1 MAENGKARSD
11 SDVVQSKVEFHYIK
25 SNHFRVI
32 HADGV
37 YGGAT
42 PRGFIHMDFFSE
54 RSPIPR
60 KVTQKVT
67 ASGQLGEEIAAES
80 ERKEGVVRE
89 VEVGVMISLEQARS
103 LTKWLEEK
111 IQLLETA
118 LKQQRQEEEKG

>member
-1 MAENGKARSD
+1 MAENDKARSD

-67 ASGQLGEEIAAES
+67 TSGQLGEEIAAES
-80 ERKEGVVRE
+80 ERKEGIVRE

>member
-1 MAENGKARSD
+1 
-11 SDVVQSKVEFHYIK
+11 
-25 SNHFRVI
+25 
-32 HADGV
+32 
-37 YGGAT
+37 
-42 PRGFIHMDFFSE
+42 MDFFSE

-67 ASGQLGEEIAAES
+67 TSGQLGEEIAAES
-80 ERKEGVVRE
+80 ERKEGIVRE